1 MERVR
6 HPRTDRMSGAIPIDE
21 MVNGQG
27 GVRPQWRRLLSAI
40 SDLGHQ
46 ELRSRQQQI
55 ALALA
60 DQTGALLPSPSARVE
75 ESADNRNEG
84 SFIGAQCD
92 PIPLLLKADEFGRLE
107 DGIIQRARLLEATLR
122 DVYGERRVLADH
134 LLPPALVWANKGFLR
149 CGNVDALQPAPH
161 HFISS
166 YAVDLVRESDGQW
179 RVLADRVRQSNG
191 VGLALENRRQMARAI
206 PELFAGAALQR
217 LGPFLERWQD
227 SVQKKGMNETAH
239 PALLTPGPTSP
250 YWSEHVIL
258 ARELGCTLVEAG
270 DLTVREGEL
279 WLKTVRGLRKVDV
292 LLVRQNADS
301 IDPLELDGTGAAGV
315 AGLLDAARNGS
326 VRLIND
332 PRAGFIEALGVQSFL
347 PEIASR
353 LFGET
358 LSLENVKSLW
368 LGQPDNRVFL
378 EQLLLG
384 RSQSHQDTTDYW
396 AVVSAIGE
404 ELPVQRLAMLD
415 EKQRALL
422 WEKVRTEPWRYVACR
437 EPLASL
443 SPCVG
448 EKEIVPRSIVL
459 RMFAIQDEGGW
470 SVLPGGV
477 SRMFD
482 SGEAV
487 TAGPIREN
495 QTTKDVWVMMDE
507 HFARQETPFSG
518 ARPMAIRRS
527 QGDLPSRAAD
537 DFFWLGRY
545 LEQIESGARL
555 LRVVMT
561 HMAGTEPS
569 PRELADIAVLMRQ
582 MRTMGLVQE
591 APVPGYGY
599 AGMVRELFAVGSSDG
614 FFARVLRKIIRLV
627 PELVDRLTQDV
638 RDFISHRAGAIL
650 QMMDRRPRRAD
661 PSRMLDLLS
670 VLTND
675 LLLYSAT
682 LSGFTA
688 ESMVRSGGRQFLD
701 LGRRIERASSVLLI
715 CSGVLEQPD
724 VYQRGRMESALRLML
739 QLCDSVI
746 TYRSR
751 YFGVVQPAPVL
762 DLLLLDEDNPRGA
775 AYQLAAL
782 RDSLAGLATDSP
794 SMSEGQRSASY
805 ELADA
810 AGSILATLADM
821 VASVLSAASQ
831 DKATAALPP
840 ALKQTQAAVLQ
851 LSEQIGR
858 SYFSVLNSP
867 RLVGIGNETAI
878 DMDGAMT

>member
-1 MERVR
+1 MNGV
-6 HPRTDRMSGAIPIDE
+6 IPIDE

-46 ELRSRQQQI
+46 ELLARQQQM

-60 DQTGALLPSPSARVE
+60 DQTGALSSSSSSGARE
-75 ESADNRNEG
+75 ALESHGG
-84 SFIGAQCD
+84 SGFIGAQCD
-92 PIPLLLKADEFGRLE
+92 PIPLLLKADEFSRLE
-107 DGIIQRARLLEATLR
+107 AGIIQRARLQEALLR
-122 DVYGERRVLADH
+122 DIYGERSVLADH

-149 CGNVDALQPAPH
+149 CGEVDSLRPAEH
-161 HFISS
+161 YFISS
-166 YAVDLVRESDGQW
+166 YAVDLVREPDGQW
-179 RVLADRVRQSNG
+179 RVLADRVRQANG
-191 VGLALENRRQMARAI
+191 LGLALENRRQMTRAI
-206 PELFAGAALQR
+206 PELFAGEALQR
-217 LGPFLERWQD
+217 LRSFLERWQD
-227 SVQKKGMNETAH
+227 SVQKTGMGETAN
-239 PALLTPGPTSP
+239 PALLTPGPSSP
-250 YWSEHVIL
+250 FWSEHVIL

-270 DLTVREGEL
+270 DLTVREGAL
-279 WLKTVRGLRKVDV
+279 WLKTVRGLRKIDA
-292 LLVRQNADS
+292 LLLRQNADS
-301 IDPLELDGTGAAGV
+301 IDPLELEGTGSAGV
-315 AGLLDAARNGS
+315 SGLLDAARNGS

-332 PRAGFIEALGVQSFL
+332 PRAGFVEALGVQSFL
-347 PEIASR
+347 PGIASR

-358 LSLENVKSLW
+358 LSLENVESLW

-378 EQLLLG
+378 EQLLFG
-384 RSQSHQDTTDYW
+384 RSQPHQDTIDYW
-396 AVVSAIGE
+396 AIASAIGE
-404 ELPVQRLAMLD
+404 DLPAQRLATLD
-415 EKQRALL
+415 EKQRMLL
-422 WEKVRTEPWRYVACR
+422 WEKVRTEPWRYIACR

-448 EKEIVPRSIVL
+448 DREIVPRSIVL
-459 RMFAIQDEGGW
+459 RMFAIQDENGW
-470 SVLPGGV
+470 SVLPGGMCRV
-477 SRMFD
+477 FE
-482 SGEAV
+482 SGEAI
-487 TAGPIREN
+487 TAGPIGEN
-495 QTTKDVWVMMDE
+495 QPTKDVWVMVDE
-507 HFARQETPFSG
+507 NFSLQETSFST
-518 ARPMAIRRS
+518 PYPLAIRRS

-561 HMAGTEPS
+561 HMSGTEPS

-591 APVPGYGY
+591 APVPAYGY
-599 AGMVRELFAVGSSDG
+599 AGMVRGLFAIGGSDG

-638 RDFISHRAGAIL
+638 RDFISHRGSAIL
-650 QMMDRRPRRAD
+650 KMIDQRPRRTD
-661 PSRMLDLLS
+661 PARMLDQLS
-670 VLTND
+670 GLTND

-682 LSGFTA
+682 LSGFAA
-688 ESMVRSGGRQFLD
+688 ESMVLSGGRQFLD

-724 VYQRGRMESALRLML
+724 VYQRGRMEAALRLML

-782 RDSLAGLATDSP
+782 RDSLAGLASDSP
-794 SMSEGQRSASY
+794 SMPEGQRSASY
-805 ELADA
+805 ELADTA
-810 AGSILATLADM
+810 ENIRITLAEM
-821 VASVLSAASQ
+821 VASVVSASSQ
-831 DKATAALPP
+831 DTATAALPS
-840 ALKQTQAAVLQ
+840 ALKDIQAAVLQ

-878 DMDGAMT
+878 DMDGAVT

>member
-1 MERVR
+1 MN
-6 HPRTDRMSGAIPIDE
+6 GAIPIDE

-60 DQTGALLPSPSARVE
+60 DQTGALPSSPSS
-75 ESADNRNEG
+75 SAGETLEAQG

-92 PIPLLLKADEFGRLE
+92 PIPLLLKADEFSRLE
-107 DGIIQRARLLEATLR
+107 AGIIQRARLQEALLL
-122 DVYGERRVLADH
+122 DVYGERNVLADH

-149 CGNVDALQPAPH
+149 CGMVDALRQAGQ

-166 YAVDLVRESDGQW
+166 YAVDLVRETDGEW
-179 RVLADRVRQSNG
+179 RVLADRVRQGNG
-191 VGLALENRRQMARAI
+191 IGLALENRRQMTRMI
-206 PELFAGAALQR
+206 PELFAGVALQR
-217 LGPFLERWQD
+217 LRPFLECWQD
-227 SVQKKGMNETAH
+227 SVQKTGGGETAN
-239 PALLTPGPTSP
+239 PALLTPGPSSP
-250 YWSEHVIL
+250 FWSEHVIL
-258 ARELGCTLVEAG
+258 ARELGCPLVEAG
-270 DLTVREGEL
+270 DLTVREGAL
-279 WLKTVRGLRKVDV
+279 WLKTVRGLRKIDV

-301 IDPLELDGTGAAGV
+301 IDPLELEGTGPAGV
-315 AGLLDAARNGS
+315 SGLLDAARNGS

-332 PRAGFIEALGVQSFL
+332 PRAGFVEALGVQSFL
-347 PEIASR
+347 PDIVSR

-358 LSLENVKSLW
+358 LNLENVESLW
-368 LGQPDNRVFL
+368 LGQPENRAFL
-378 EQLLLG
+378 EQILFG
-384 RSQSHQDTTDYW
+384 RPEPDHGRTDYW
-396 AVVSAIGE
+396 AVASAIGE
-404 ELPVQRLAMLD
+404 ELPVQRLATLD
-415 EKQRALL
+415 DGQRTLL
-422 WEKVRTEPWRYVACR
+422 WEKILAEPWRYVACR

-448 EKEIVPRSIVL
+448 DKEIVPRSIVL
-459 RMFAIQDEGGW
+459 RMFAIQDENGW

-477 SRMFD
+477 CRVFD
-482 SGEAV
+482 AGQAI
-487 TAGPIREN
+487 TAGPIGEG
-495 QTTKDVWVMMDE
+495 QTTKDVWVMVDE
-507 HFARQETPFSG
+507 TFSFQETSFST
-518 ARPMAIRRS
+518 PYPLAIRRS

-555 LRVVMT
+555 LRVIMT
-561 HMAGTEPS
+561 HMSGTDPS

-591 APVPGYGY
+591 TPVAAYGY
-599 AGMVRELFAVGSSDG
+599 AGMVRGLFAIGGSDG

-638 RDFISHRAGAIL
+638 RDFISHRGGELLKKID
-650 QMMDRRPRRAD
+650 QRPRRID
-661 PSRMLDLLS
+661 PARMLDQLS
-670 VLTND
+670 GLTSD

-682 LSGFTA
+682 LSGFAA
-688 ESMVRSGGRQFLD
+688 ESMVLSGGRQFLD

-724 VYQRGRMESALRLML
+724 VYQRGRMEAALRLML

-762 DLLLLDEDNPRGA
+762 DLLLLDEDNPRGV

-782 RDSLAGLATDSP
+782 RNSLTGLASDSP
-794 SMSEGQRSASY
+794 FMPEGLRSASY
-805 ELADA
+805 ELAHTA
-810 AGSILATLADM
+810 ENIRATLAGM
-821 VASVLSAASQ
+821 VASVVSASSQ
-831 DKATAALPP
+831 DAATAALPP
-840 ALKQTQAAVLQ
+840 ALKEMHEAVLH

-858 SYFSVLNSP
+858 SYFSVLNSA
-867 RLVGIGNETAI
+867 RLVGIESETVL
-878 DMDGAMT
+878 DTDGTVA